1 MCKFIEAGEFI
12 TRLEGLSKSPKAYT
26 SVQCGPGPDDH
37 VELNSDLVFG
47 EVSMETL
54 LVLVIT
60 NSRSPV
66 NHSCEPNVAFDLSS
80 PDPTEWHVRAL
91 SDLKVGTPRKPAISF
106 LPSLLLTVDAVTF
119 FYPSTEWAMSQ
130 VFDCQCGANVCFLSP
145 PSQASS
151 PSISLQSCLKR
162 IQGAAHLPREELAKR
177 GFINSYIW
185 AMMDNHDSFK
195 VMAGASCRLLCGHGL
210 SPRGDQQ
217 CGCKPVPTC

>member
-1 MCKFIEAGEFI
+1 MKPSKETYVPSYPNLFVVEFGSAEFDSCLRAQKFFEAGEFI

-37 VELNSDLVFG
+37 VELNSDLVF
-47 EVSMETL
+47 
-54 LVLVIT
+54 
-60 NSRSPV
+60 V

-91 SDLKVGTPRKPAISF
+91 SDLKVGTP
-106 LPSLLLTVDAVTF
+106 LTF

-130 VFDCQCGANVCFLSP
+130 VFDCQCGAN
-145 PSQASS
+145 
-151 PSISLQSCLKR
+151 SCLKR
-162 IQGAAHLPREELAKR
+162 IQGAVYLPREELAKR